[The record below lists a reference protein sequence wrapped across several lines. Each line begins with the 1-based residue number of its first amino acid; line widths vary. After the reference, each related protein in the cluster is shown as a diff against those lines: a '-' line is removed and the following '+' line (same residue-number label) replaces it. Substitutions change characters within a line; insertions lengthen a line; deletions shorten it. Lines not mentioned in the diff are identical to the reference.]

1 MSRAAPPDAS
11 AAAAGS
17 RRAAGS
23 DGRSARPPAADRPEG
38 PARRSAAQAGFTL
51 LEVLVA
57 LAVTTAV
64 LAAIGLVVGGNARAT
79 RALEQRA
86 ALIETARAVEAGIPP
101 RDMLD
106 QLEDGRLDGTVAG
119 HTWRVDVQ
127 PLDAGEIPAGAR
139 WAPRHVRIRV
149 RGPGGGL
156 VELETIRLVPTGTAD
171 DEGGDDADKS
181 QGDAGRRGAGGT
193 P

>member
-1 MSRAAPPDAS
+1 MSRAAPPDAVT
-11 AAAAGS
+11 ADFA
-17 RRAAGS
+17 RHH
-23 DGRSARPPAADRPEG
+23 RSACRG
-38 PARRSAAQAGFTL
+38 SQAGFTL

-57 LAVTTAV
+57 LAVTSAV

-101 RDMLD
+101 RD
-106 QLEDGRLDGTVAG
+106 QLEDGRLDGAVAG
-119 HTWRVDVQ
+119 HAWRMDVQ
-127 PLDAGEIPAGAR
+127 PLDVGDIPAGAR
-139 WAPRHVRIRV
+139 WVPRRVLIRV

-156 VELETIRLVPTGTAD
+156 VELETVRLVPTGVPAED
-171 DEGGDDADKS
+171 GGDEAADKA
-181 QGDAGRRGAGGT
+181 QGQGGT